1 MTETPLLPASPTG
14 AAVPLGAVRR
24 TTGLRRYLDG
34 RRVQAFLHDRVG
46 MTAAIFLL
54 LVALIAIFAGK
65 VAPYDP
71 VQTDLSAIFRGIS
84 RQHLL
89 GTDELGRDVLSR
101 VIFGTRVSVVVGL
114 LSVSVAL
121 LIALPFGLLAGYH
134 GKLVDTL
141 VVAIVDIILSVPPL
155 VLVFAIAG
163 ILGASITNVVIALAV
178 FFTPVLVRVTRT
190 ETMHVRHS
198 QLVEAEMA
206 IGVRTRTILLRHVL
220 PNIAPALI
228 VQCALNIGIAII
240 AEAGLSFLGL
250 GVRPPTASW
259 GGMLNSAYQYMV
271 AHPWQIVPPG
281 LAIVLTVVAWNLV
294 ADALRSTLDQR

>member
-1 MTETPLLPASPTG
+1 MTG
-14 AAVPLGAVRR
+14 AAVPMVPVRR
-24 TTGLRRYLDG
+24 TTVLRRLLHG
-34 RRVQAFLHDRVG
+34 RRMQAFLHDRVG
-46 MTAAIFLL
+46 MTAACFLL
-54 LVALIAIFAGK
+54 VVALVAIFAGK

-71 VQTDLSAIFRGIS
+71 NQTDLSAIFKGVS
-84 RQHLL
+84 GQHLL

-101 VIFGTRVSVVVGL
+101 VIFGAQVSVVVGL
-114 LSVSVAL
+114 LSVTAAL

-134 GKLVDTL
+134 GRFTDTV

-163 ILGASITNVVIALAV
+163 ILGASITNVVLALAV

-198 QLVEAEMA
+198 QLVEAEIA
-206 IGVRTRTILLRHVL
+206 VGVHTRTILLRHVL

-250 GVRPPTASW
+250 GVRPPQASW
-259 GGMLNSAYQYMV
+259 GGMLSSAYQYMV
-271 AHPWQIVPPG
+271 AHPWEIVPPG

>member
-1 MTETPLLPASPTG
+1 
-14 AAVPLGAVRR
+14 
-24 TTGLRRYLDG
+24 
-34 RRVQAFLHDRVG
+34 VQAFLHDRIG
-46 MTAAIFLL
+46 MTAAIFLVV
-54 LVALIAIFAGK
+54 VALVAIFAGT

-71 VQTDLSAIFRGIS
+71 VKTDLSAIFHGVS
-84 RQHLL
+84 RAHLL

-101 VIFGTRVSVVVGL
+101 VIFGARVSLVVGL
-114 LSVSVAL
+114 LSVAVAL

-134 GKLVDTL
+134 GKWTDTL

-198 QLVEAEMA
+198 QLVEAEIA

-271 AHPWQIVPPG
+271 AHPLEILPPG

>member
-1 MTETPLLPASPTG
+1 MTTAVHVGVASRRARG
-14 AAVPLGAVRR
+14 LG
-24 TTGLRRYLDG
+24 RYLDG
-34 RRVQAFLHDRVG
+34 RRAQAFLHDRVG

-54 LVALIAIFAGK
+54 LVALIAIFAGT

-71 VQTDLSAIFRGIS
+71 VQTDLSAIFHGVS

-114 LSVSVAL
+114 LSVTVAL
-121 LIALPFGLLAGYH
+121 MIALPFGLLAGYL
-134 GKLVDTL
+134 GKFVDTV

-163 ILGASITNVVIALAV
+163 ILGASITNVVLALAV
-178 FFTPVLVRVTRT
+178 YFTPVLVRVTRT

-206 IGVRTRTILLRHVL
+206 VGVRTRTILLRHVL

-271 AHPWQIVPPG
+271 AHPWQIVSPG

>member
-1 MTETPLLPASPTG
+1 MTDT
-14 AAVPLGAVRR
+14 AVPMGAVRR
-24 TTGLRRYLDG
+24 SSAVRRLLQG
-34 RRVQAFLHDRVG
+34 RRMQAFLHDRVG
-46 MTAAIFLL
+46 MAAAIFLVVVGL
-54 LVALIAIFAGK
+54 AAIFAGK
-65 VAPYDP
+65 VAPHDP
-71 VQTDLSAIFRGIS
+71 NQTDLGAIFHGVS

-101 VIFGTRVSVVVGL
+101 VIFGAQVSVMVGL
-114 LSVSVAL
+114 LSVTAAL
-121 LIALPFGLLAGYH
+121 IIALPFGLLAGYH
-134 GKLVDTL
+134 GKLTDTV

-163 ILGASITNVVIALAV
+163 ILGASITNVVLALAV

-198 QLVEAEMA
+198 QLVEAEIA
-206 IGVRTRTILLRHVL
+206 VGVRTRTILLRHVL

-259 GGMLNSAYQYMV
+259 GGMLSSAYQYMV